1 MTDVEVDIIKILYF
15 EIPKIKRR
23 NMNIND
29 MLTYDAFLINF
40 DGTSKKQVLEEL
52 CKLAEFKL
60 GIKSRILIEDLTK
73 REKLGSTAVGNGIA
87 IPHANVTNIDK
98 PYVFVSTLAN
108 GLDFNATDDMPVD
121 IIFLLIAPDDQGS
134 EHLQALALISR
145 LLRNKE
151 LTTKLRGCKSVE
163 SALAVISQS
172 IREEAA

>member
-1 MTDVEVDIIKILYF
+1 
-15 EIPKIKRR
+15 
-23 NMNIND
+23 
-29 MLTYDAFLINF
+29 MLSDDAFLMNF

-52 CKLAEFKL
+52 SKLAEIKL
-60 GIKSRILIEDLTK
+60 GINYRTLLENLTK

-87 IPHANVTNIDK
+87 IPHANVADIDR
-98 PYVFVSTLAN
+98 PFVFVSTLVN
-108 GLDFNATDDMPVD
+108 GLDFNSSDDLPVD
-121 IIFLLIAPDDQGS
+121 IIFLLIAPDNKGS

-151 LTTKLRGCKSVE
+151 LTTKLRGCKSAE

>member
-1 MTDVEVDIIKILYF
+1 
-15 EIPKIKRR
+15 
-23 NMNIND
+23 MNIND
-29 MLTYDAFLINF
+29 MLSNDGFLINF

-52 CKLAEFKL
+52 SKLAEIKL
-60 GIKSRILIEDLTK
+60 GINFRILLENLTK

-87 IPHANVTNIDK
+87 IPHANLTNIYK
-98 PYVFVSTLAN
+98 PHVFVSTLVN
-108 GLDFNATDDMPVD
+108 GLDFNSTDDLPVD
-121 IIFLLIAPDDQGS
+121 IIFLLIAPDNKGS

-151 LTTKLRGCKSVE
+151 LTTKLRGCKSAE

>member
-1 MTDVEVDIIKILYF
+1 
-15 EIPKIKRR
+15 
-23 NMNIND
+23 
-29 MLTYDAFLINF
+29 MLSDDAFLMNF

-52 CKLAEFKL
+52 SKLAEIKL
-60 GIKSRILIEDLTK
+60 GINYRTLLENLTK

-87 IPHANVTNIDK
+87 IPHANVADIDK
-98 PYVFVSTLAN
+98 PFVFVSTLVN
-108 GLDFNATDDMPVD
+108 GLDFNSSDDLPVD
-121 IIFLLIAPDDQGS
+121 IIFLLVAPDNKGS

-151 LTTKLRGCKSVE
+151 LTTKLRGCKTAE

>member
-1 MTDVEVDIIKILYF
+1 
-15 EIPKIKRR
+15 
-23 NMNIND
+23 MNIND
-29 MLTYDAFLINF
+29 MLSDDGFLVNF

-52 CKLAEFKL
+52 SKLAEIKL
-60 GIKSRILIEDLTK
+60 GINSRILIENLTK

-87 IPHANVTNIDK
+87 IPHANVMNIDR
-98 PYVFVSTLAN
+98 PYVFVSTLSN

-151 LTTKLRGCKSVE
+151 LTTKLRGCKSAE

>member
-1 MTDVEVDIIKILYF
+1 
-15 EIPKIKRR
+15 
-23 NMNIND
+23 
-29 MLTYDAFLINF
+29 MLSDDAFLMNF

-52 CKLAEFKL
+52 SKLAEIKL
-60 GIKSRILIEDLTK
+60 GINSRTLLENLTK

-87 IPHANVTNIDK
+87 IPHANISSIDR
-98 PYVFVSTLAN
+98 PFVFVSTLVN
-108 GLDFNATDDMPVD
+108 GLDFNSTDDLPVD
-121 IIFLLIAPDDQGS
+121 IIFLLIAPDNKGS

-151 LTTKLRGCKSVE
+151 LTTKLRGCKSAE